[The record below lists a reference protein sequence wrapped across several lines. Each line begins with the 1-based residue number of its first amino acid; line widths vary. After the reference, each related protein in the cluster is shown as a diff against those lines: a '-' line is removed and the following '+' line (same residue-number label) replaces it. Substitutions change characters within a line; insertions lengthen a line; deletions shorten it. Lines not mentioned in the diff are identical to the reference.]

1 MTGINLAVTVGVWC
15 RPLIRHAR
23 HKAGHDE
30 ERGSAFQRHPELP
43 PRISLSLHP
52 GLRITRAAGEL
63 FQKNS
68 APVTFVTHG
77 RPRVSAAAGGA
88 QRRLVFH
95 EARHASRRGAR
106 AAAGL
111 RNCVSRAVRGEQR
124 DAADAFAAAGL
135 GAGEER
141 AGGKMLLR
149 HGRACPGHPR
159 LCSCICLKTW
169 MPATSAGMTIQP
181 KTIPL

>member
-63 FQKNS
+63 FQKKHAPLKHLSHTGVRVFLPLPVVLSVGWCFTKQGMRHGEAHVPVPVFAIVFLVLCVVNS
-68 APVTFVTHG
+68 AMPLT
-77 RPRVSAAAGGA
+77 PS
-88 QRRLVFH
+88 
-95 EARHASRRGAR
+95 
-106 AAAGL
+106 
-111 RNCVSRAVRGEQR
+111 
-124 DAADAFAAAGL
+124 
-135 GAGEER
+135 
-141 AGGKMLLR
+141 LL
-149 HGRACPGHPR
+149 
-159 LCSCICLKTW
+159 
-169 MPATSAGMTIQP
+169 
-181 KTIPL
+181 